1 MIDLDKQEQAP
12 SQEEIDSYV
21 NSVYNY
27 AGDLIVNQDYSYGEA
42 KSALIQQGISA
53 DDAETVINNIK
64 NQIKEAKSEAAN
76 KQLLYGFLWAAG
88 GALLTIITGGT
99 FIFYGAVLYG
109 LYLIIVGGWHK
120 IS

>member
-1 MIDLDKQEQAP
+1 MIELDKQEQAP
-12 SQEEIDSYV
+12 SQEEIDAYV

-42 KSALIQQGISA
+42 KSALIQQGIRA
-53 DDAETVINNIK
+53 EDAETVINNIK
-64 NQIKEAKSEAAN
+64 EQIKEAKSEAAN
-76 KQLLYGFLWAAG
+76 KQLLYGFLWSAG

>member
-1 MIDLDKQEQAP
+1 MIELDKKEQAP
-12 SQEEIDSYV
+12 SQEEIDAYV
-21 NSVYNY
+21 NSVYSY
-27 AGDLIVNQDYSYGEA
+27 AGDLIVNQDYSYNEA

-53 DDAETVINNIK
+53 EDAETVINNIK

-88 GALLTIITGGT
+88 GALLTIITGST